1 VRADVGKLEELEIA
15 DVGTHAGRGLRC
27 SKPGRAPM
35 LLELGADPWSR
46 RFGQELQERAGKERV
61 PPPEPAAVS
70 DSPGA

>member
-1 VRADVGKLEELEIA
+1 
-15 DVGTHAGRGLRC
+15 
-27 SKPGRAPM
+27 M

-70 DSPGA
+70 DSPVA